1 MKKALLLTLGVVLAV
16 AGINQAF
23 DMMTA
28 ANTIENIIG
37 LFLLVVVFVLSSE
50 TKFFTDIRINLKK
63 KKEDEEIS

>member
-1 MKKALLLTLGVVLAV
+1 MKKALLATLGVVLAV

-37 LFLLVVVFVLSSE
+37 MFLLVVVFVLSSE
-50 TKFFTDIRINLKK
+50 TKFLTDIRINLKK
-63 KKEDEEIS
+63 KKEDEEVS